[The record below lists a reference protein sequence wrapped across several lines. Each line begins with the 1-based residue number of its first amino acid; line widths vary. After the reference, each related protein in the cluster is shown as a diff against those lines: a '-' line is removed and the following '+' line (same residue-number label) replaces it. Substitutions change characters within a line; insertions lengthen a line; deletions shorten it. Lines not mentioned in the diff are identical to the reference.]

1 MCKFIKGVYFIVNE
15 ESKVNLSLKDLLNLI
30 WKNLSLFIALAV
42 LGGTIGFSLAK
53 WAITPKYTSSFTMYV
68 NGGKDSNDSRSL
80 NLNEINAAQKM
91 VNTYIVILQ
100 DNDVLQNVAN
110 QLSKEYSKEFLQ
122 QYLSYVNTAE
132 GSQISVG
139 SLKKLISLSAVN
151 NTEVLQIS
159 AETPNAALSA
169 KICSIIS
176 NIAPDVLTQVTKA
189 GSVEV
194 ISKPSVATS
203 PSSPKVSRYLLIGFA
218 AGLFIAAL
226 IVFLR
231 EILDNKLRSSENLT
245 TKYENIA
252 LLGVVPNIDSKKRKG
267 GYYGYGKYGY
277 YK

>member
-1 MCKFIKGVYFIVNE
+1 MNE

-267 GYYGYGKYGY
+267 GYYGYGKYVY